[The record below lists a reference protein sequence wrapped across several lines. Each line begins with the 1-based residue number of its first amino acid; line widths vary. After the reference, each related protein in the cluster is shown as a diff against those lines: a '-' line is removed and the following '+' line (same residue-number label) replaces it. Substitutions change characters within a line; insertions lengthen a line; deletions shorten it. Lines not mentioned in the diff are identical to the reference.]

1 MILNFL
7 KFNIISFN
15 LLIIIWTNLCFNV
28 YRLELEET
36 FQTPTNLYYNRWF
49 FLMILN
55 CYISSLSF
63 LTVVFNMGREEE
75 YKKYYIIN
83 LISSVTI
90 GVIDYIEYE
99 NCDTRCRD
107 LLGRNNLYDADIL
120 AKYLSLFNLFLTI
133 EYLSLGLF
141 YYLYRSLEEPIQF
154 NSLYAEQITQTD
166 TPTGMVSPVENN
178 EQFQGKLT
186 FTKKRVA
193 VL

>member
-7 KFNIISFN
+7 KINIISFN

-28 YRLELEET
+28 YRLELEDS

-55 CYISSLSF
+55 CYISTLSF
-63 LTVVFNMGREEE
+63 LTVVFNMGREKE
-75 YKKYYIIN
+75 YKMYYVIN

-107 LLGRNNLYDADIL
+107 LLGRHNLYDADIL

-141 YYLYRSLEEPIQF
+141 YYLYRTLEVPIQF

-178 EQFQGKLT
+178 GQFQGKLA
-186 FTKKRVA
+186 FANKRV
-193 VL
+193 VEL